1 MFIARIPCTAENHDL
16 LIAELSEAG
25 TLGITELDEPGGAQV
40 LQAWFDDEPTARLFS
55 SDVRPAPPTD
65 WVAEAQAL
73 WVARQ
78 VGQRFFLVPPWSA
91 EATPAGLLRLEY
103 QPGMA
108 CGTGEHAGTRL
119 ALTALDQTVRP
130 GHRVLDVGTGS
141 GILTQ
146 AALLLGASFAI
157 GCDIEE
163 ADVAIAKQNSSGTFF
178 VGSARALRSGEFH
191 VVVANINAASL
202 KLLLPDLRRMLKPDG
217 RLLLSGF
224 RPGELEIAGAE
235 ELNLEGWRA
244 LVVRTA

>member
-1 MFIARIPCTAENHDL
+1 MFIARVPATTENHDL
-16 LIAELSEAG
+16 LIAEFSEAG
-25 TLGITELDEPGGAQV
+25 TLGIMEIDEPGGGF
-40 LQAWFDDEPTARLFS
+40 LLEAWFDDEPTARLFS
-55 SDVRPAPPTD
+55 RDVRPAPDTD
-65 WVAEAQAL
+65 WVAEAQSV
-73 WVARQ
+73 WVARE
-78 VGQRFFLVPPWSA
+78 VGERFFLVPPWSD
-91 EATPAGLLRLEY
+91 EAAPAGRIRLEY

-119 ALTALDQTVRP
+119 ALNALEQAVRP

-163 ADVAIAKQNSSGTFF
+163 ADVGIAKQNSAGTFF
-178 VGSARALRSGEFH
+178 VGSARALRGGEFH

-202 KLLLPDLRRMLKPDG
+202 KLLLPDLLRMLRPDG
-217 RLLLSGF
+217 HLLLSGF
-224 RPGELEIAGAE
+224 RPGELELAGAE

-244 LVVRTA
+244 LVVRAH